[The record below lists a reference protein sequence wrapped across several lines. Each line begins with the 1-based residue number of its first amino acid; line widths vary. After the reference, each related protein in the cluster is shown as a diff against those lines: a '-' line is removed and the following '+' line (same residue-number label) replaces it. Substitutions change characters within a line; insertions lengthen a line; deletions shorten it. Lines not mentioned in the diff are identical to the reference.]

1 VRKASAMAPTVSK
14 TKAIV
19 KQYLPSALSPT
30 EAAKEVV
37 GSIASSI
44 IGKAASIAYTYPIV
58 LETTII
64 SFQELIAAGSTP
76 SCEALGLQDVSSEVK
91 IAGEPIRSTST
102 HALEHHIAPTRR
114 SSSTR
119 MAMSNT
125 SVPRWSVS
133 TSMAKWFAVTMSTFQ
148 AYGLSLT
155 ATTYTSRASSQARV
169 AH

>member
-19 KQYLPSALSPT
+19 KQSLPSALSPT
-30 EAAKEVV
+30 EAAKEVD
-37 GSIASSI
+37 GSIAPAI
-44 IGKAASIAYTYPIV
+44 RGKAASIAYTYPTV
-58 LETTII
+58 LATTII

-76 SCEALGLQDVSSEVK
+76 SCEALGLQDGSSEVK
-91 IAGEPIRSTST
+91 IVGEPIRYTA
-102 HALEHHIAPTRR
+102 ALEHHIAPTRR

-119 MAMSNT
+119 MAMSIT
-125 SVPRWSVS
+125 SIPRWSVG
-133 TSMAKWFAVTMSTFQ
+133 TSMAKRFAVTMPTFQ
-148 AYGLSLT
+148 AYSLSLT